1 MENNESVDEI
11 AKFAQTILKS
21 VEKQVKVSGE
31 AIEQLNK
38 FQEVEKK
45 RVKIGKVIATASYM
59 KGGRILIDLSENETE
74 ALKYFESLKK

>member
-1 MENNESVDEI
+1 MENNDLGDVT
-11 AKFAQTILKS
+11 KTINGLLKGI
-21 VEKQVKVSGE
+21 ENHVKAAGGE
-31 AIEQLNK
+31 QEHINK
-38 FQEVEKK
+38 FQEVEKQ

>member
-1 MENNESVDEI
+1 MENNEAMDEI
-11 AKFAQTILKS
+11 TKFAKTILKN

-45 RVKIGKVIATASYM
+45 RVNIGKVIATASYM
-59 KGGRILIDLSENETE
+59 KGGRILIDFENEIE
-74 ALKYFESLKK
+74 ALKYFETLKK

>member
-1 MENNESVDEI
+1 MENNDLGDVS
-11 AKFAQTILKS
+11 KTINGLLKGI
-21 VEKQVKVSGE
+21 ENHVKAAGG
-31 AIEQLNK
+31 ALEQISK